1 MDHLTLELDASDLP
15 PEMTAR
21 LRAAQVI
28 SGEPPTTPTQP
39 PAEPGA
45 ITLPGHLT
53 LEIEPESIS
62 SELPPAI
69 LQNIVPSEPPPPQD
83 APESLETQD
92 VPARQLDVSHV
103 DLAHHIPTDTPET
116 KSIDEAEAE
125 SVDEAVSV
133 ADFSGTLASLP
144 LQDVVL
150 AEDTPMASVE
160 PAPEVVEPT
169 LPTIELLDATTALAQ
184 TDAVRPSAPGETEE
198 AMGLLPSLEFDLSTL
213 AEAEATLSERAGPT
227 RDEAPFTFADEAG
240 PRPPS
245 VSEWTP
251 TAAETPPEGLLTS
264 SDMFALENLE
274 DPIPPEHLT
283 LELNPPV
290 LPADLASSPLED
302 APPLPTTPEIP
313 ARLTSAGTEPGLPV
327 VEAASFED
335 LDDIALPSH
344 LTLEL
349 DRSEMASLENSPGD
363 LQSKMPPRDGQAD
376 DEQELLLDLDGL
388 ELDDDEPA

>member
-1 MDHLTLELDASDLP
+1 
-15 PEMTAR
+15 
-21 LRAAQVI
+21 
-28 SGEPPTTPTQP
+28 
-39 PAEPGA
+39 
-45 ITLPGHLT
+45 
-53 LEIEPESIS
+53 
-62 SELPPAI
+62 
-69 LQNIVPSEPPPPQD
+69 
-83 APESLETQD
+83 
-92 VPARQLDVSHV
+92 VSHV
-103 DLAHHIPTDTPET
+103 DLAHRIPTDTPET

-150 AEDTPMASVE
+150 AEDTPVASAE
-160 PAPEVVEPT
+160 PGPEVVEPT

-184 TDAVRPSAPGETEE
+184 TDAARPSAPEETEE

-213 AEAEATLSERAGPT
+213 AEAEATLSDLAGPT

-245 VSEWTP
+245 ISEWTP

-290 LPADLASSPLED
+290 LPADLASGPLED
-302 APPLPTTPEIP
+302 APHTPLPATPEIP
-313 ARLTSAGTEPGLPV
+313 ELLTSAGTEPGLPV

-335 LDDIALPSH
+335 LDDIALPGH

-349 DRSEMASLENSPGD
+349 DRSEMASEVSSIILDNLQLENPPGD
-363 LQSKMPPRDGQAD
+363 LQSTMPPRDDQAD